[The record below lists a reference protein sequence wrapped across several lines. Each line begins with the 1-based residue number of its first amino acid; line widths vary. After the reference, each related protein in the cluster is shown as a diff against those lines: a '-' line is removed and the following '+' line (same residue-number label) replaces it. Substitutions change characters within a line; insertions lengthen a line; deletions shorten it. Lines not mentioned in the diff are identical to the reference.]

1 MQRAANRVSASLAK
15 VIIQCI
21 ILQVVVA
28 LSLPRL
34 VCNNNF
40 KTKIQLEIQEHLM
53 ELKLCDHNIKS
64 TSVYESVLK
73 YCSDSSK

>member
-40 KTKIQLEIQEHLM
+40 KTKIQLFNYTKKMSEAA
-53 ELKLCDHNIKS
+53 LKCKRNGCRK
-64 TSVYESVLK
+64 TYT
-73 YCSDSSK
+73 

>member
-1 MQRAANRVSASLAK
+1 M
-15 VIIQCI
+15 
-21 ILQVVVA
+21 VVA

-34 VCNNNF
+34 VGNDNF